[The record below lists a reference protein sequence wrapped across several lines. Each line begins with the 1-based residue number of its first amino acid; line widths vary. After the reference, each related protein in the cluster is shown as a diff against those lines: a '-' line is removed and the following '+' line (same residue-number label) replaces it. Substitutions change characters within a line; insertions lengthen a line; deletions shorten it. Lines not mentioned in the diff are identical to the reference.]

1 MRTSQRKRARAP
13 ELSEAELENPTVAEL
28 AKLAAI
34 LASGPQQTQ
43 APAETLVARASEIWR
58 AANVLTE
65 AEKQT
70 DEIVAGVLDR
80 DESDWG
86 ELLKGYWGDKKRL
99 AQSVAAHRFSIGRLL
114 LALFP
119 GKKETEKTRKR
130 KFSELV
136 AFARKGVAEEPEVY
150 GKQVCAE
157 AGVAWPDS
165 ELHGIDSVAAAFKKK
180 LALFNIDETH
190 SCDAWTC
197 RWLTVAKQ
205 RKWDGKAA
213 NSGSKRVKKQRRQR

>member
-1 MRTSQRKRARAP
+1 MRTSQRKSARAP
-13 ELSEAELENPTVAEL
+13 EPSEAELENPTVGEL

-58 AANVLTE
+58 AAYVLTE

-70 DEIVAGVLDR
+70 REIVAGVLDR
-80 DESDWG
+80 VEFEWS
-86 ELLKGYWGDKKRL
+86 ELLKNYWGDKKRL
-99 AQSVAAHRFSIGRLL
+99 AQSVAAHRFSIGKLL

-119 GKKETEKTRKR
+119 GKKESEQSRRR

-136 AFARKGVAEEPEVY
+136 AFARKGVAQEPEVY
-150 GKQVCAE
+150 GKQVCAD
-157 AGVAWPDS
+157 AGVAWQDS
-165 ELHGIDSVAAAFKKK
+165 ELHGIDSVAAAFKNK

-205 RKWDGKAA
+205 RKL
-213 NSGSKRVKKQRRQR
+213 NRRTGSSRRKRMKEQQKRR